1 MRSQIREGRTRS
13 LQQCLFREFF
23 ICGHMLRGTVNRD
36 FYEVWLDFAGSLISI
51 FASFHFYSHGRTRA
65 DRDKLMRNA
74 ISRVRERGCSTE
86 TKSLRCTHIYIFL
99 FTFLHNVRHSKRHSS
114 RSTWTCLFHVW
125 IPHNSVGKPSRLARL
140 KWVAHQ
146 TVHNNRYFVTPFLK
160 TRLALILRPVKFASW
175 FRGLI
180 YYLQWNPPS
189 LEEVTE
195 EAVNKFF
202 EDIEDPDLGPLQVPL
217 RSHDLTA
224 KL

>member
-99 FTFLHNVRHSKRHSS
+99 FTFE
-114 RSTWTCLFHVW
+114 FVW
-125 IPHNSVGKPSRLARL
+125 M
-140 KWVAHQ
+140 
-146 TVHNNRYFVTPFLK
+146 F
-160 TRLALILRPVKFASW
+160 
-175 FRGLI
+175 
-180 YYLQWNPPS
+180 
-189 LEEVTE
+189 
-195 EAVNKFF
+195 
-202 EDIEDPDLGPLQVPL
+202 D
-217 RSHDLTA
+217 TA
-224 KL
+224 KGIARGPHELVCSTFEFRIIQLGNRAALFDWNGLHIRLSIIIVIL

>member
-99 FTFLHNVRHSKRHSS
+99 FTFEFVWMFDTAKGIARGPHELVCSTFEFRIIQLGNRAALFDWNGLH
-114 RSTWTCLFHVW
+114 
-125 IPHNSVGKPSRLARL
+125 IRLSIII
-140 KWVAHQ
+140 VI
-146 TVHNNRYFVTPFLK
+146 LK

>member
-99 FTFLHNVRHSKRHSS
+99 FTFEFVWMFDTAKGIARGPHELVCSTFEFRIIQLGNRAALFDWNGLH
-114 RSTWTCLFHVW
+114 
-125 IPHNSVGKPSRLARL
+125 IRLSIII
-140 KWVAHQ
+140 VI
-146 TVHNNRYFVTPFLK
+146 LK

-202 EDIEDPDLGPLQVPL
+202 EDIEDPDLGPLQVPH